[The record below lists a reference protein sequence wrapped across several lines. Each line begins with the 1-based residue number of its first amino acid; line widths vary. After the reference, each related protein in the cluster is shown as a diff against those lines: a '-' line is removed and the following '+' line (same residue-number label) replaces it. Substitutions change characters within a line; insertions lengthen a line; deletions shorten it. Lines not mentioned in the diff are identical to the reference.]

1 MYSFANSSSV
11 RTSSKTALGVDFSF
25 SENVFASR
33 TELPPL
39 EVHALKRSAMKRNKL
54 EYFISQR
61 YEVEF
66 FLCVIG
72 ITKHLPLTF
81 VR

>member
-25 SENVFASR
+25 SENVLASR

-39 EVHALKRSAMKRNKL
+39 DVHELKSSAMKRNKL
-54 EYFISQR
+54 EYFISRR
-61 YEVEF
+61 YEIEF
-66 FLCVIG
+66 FACVIG
-72 ITKHLPLTF
+72 ITKAVPITF
-81 VR
+81 VI